1 MKIYTYTQLESIL
14 RTAFDLDGNNI
25 KTVAEMAGL
34 NLSSL
39 YKWNSGAMRFS
50 PENID
55 KLILYFQEHEPT
67 RLDRAVKIF
76 DALQGID

>member
-1 MKIYTYTQLESIL
+1 MKIHTYTQLESIL
-14 RTAFDLDGNNI
+14 RTAFDLDGNRI
-25 KTVAEMAGL
+25 KTVTEMAGL

-39 YKWNSGAMRFS
+39 YKRNSGAMRFS
-50 PENID
+50 PENMD
-55 KLILYFQEHEPT
+55 RLILYFMEHEHT

>member
-1 MKIYTYTQLESIL
+1 MKIYTYAQLESIL
-14 RTAFDLDGNNI
+14 RTAFDLDGNSI
-25 KTVAEMAGL
+25 KTVAEIAEL

-50 PENID
+50 PENMD
-55 KLILYFQEHEPT
+55 RLIFYFREHEHT
-67 RLDRAVKIF
+67 RLDRAVEIF

>member
-1 MKIYTYTQLESIL
+1 MKIHTFTQLESIL
-14 RTAFDLDGNNI
+14 RTSFDLDGSSI
-25 KTVAEMAGL
+25 KTVSKKAGI

-39 YKWNSGAMRFS
+39 YKRNSGAMRFS
-50 PENID
+50 PENMD
-55 KLILYFQEHEPT
+55 RLILYFMEHEHT

>member
-1 MKIYTYTQLESIL
+1 MKFYTYAQLESIF
-14 RTAFDLDGNNI
+14 RTAFDLDGNSI

-34 NLSSL
+34 NLSTL
-39 YKWNSGAMRFS
+39 YKWNSGAMHFS
-50 PENID
+50 PENMD
-55 KLILYFQEHEPT
+55 RLILYFMEHEPM

>member
-1 MKIYTYTQLESIL
+1 MKIYTFTQLESIL
-14 RTAFDLDGNNI
+14 RTAFDLDGSSI

-39 YKWNSGAMRFS
+39 YKWNSGAMRFP
-50 PENID
+50 PENMD
-55 KLILYFQEHEPT
+55 RLILYFMEHEHT

>member
-1 MKIYTYTQLESIL
+1 MKIHTNRQLESIL
-14 RTAFDLDGNNI
+14 RTAFNLGGSSI
-25 KTVAEMAGL
+25 KEVSEKAGI

-50 PENID
+50 PENMD
-55 KLILYFQEHEPT
+55 RLILYFMEHEHT
-67 RLDRAVKIF
+67 RLDRAVKNF

>member
-1 MKIYTYTQLESIL
+1 MKFHTFAQLESIL
-14 RTAFDLDGNNI
+14 RTAFDLDSSSI
-25 KTVAEMAGL
+25 KTVSKKEGI

-50 PENID
+50 PENMD
-55 KLILYFQEHEPT
+55 RLILYFMEHEPM

>member
-1 MKIYTYTQLESIL
+1 
-14 RTAFDLDGNNI
+14 
-25 KTVAEMAGL
+25 MAGL

-50 PENID
+50 PENMD
-55 KLILYFQEHEPT
+55 RLILYFREHEHT

-76 DALQGID
+76 DALQEID